1 MKPLVIGLIA
11 PAPRSGKSTV
21 GDYLCERFEYK
32 RHSLADTPRAMM
44 WPFLQAFGYSPSDAQ
59 LYLTQL
65 KDTPLSLI
73 PGQPTARHLL
83 RTLMSEWGIGCV
95 SPTTWV
101 DIWLQKTFFLDSRR
115 TVSDDVRRPSEV
127 AAVRRHPAAQV
138 WRIIR
143 PGFVYDG
150 DREEENGLSDI
161 PVDAEIINDGTLLDL
176 YAKIDALLK

>member
-1 MKPLVIGLIA
+1 MTPSAIGLIA

-127 AAVRRHPAAQV
+127 AAVGVILALRFGESFAPASCMMATVRRKT
-138 WRIIR
+138 
-143 PGFVYDG
+143 
-150 DREEENGLSDI
+150 GLATFPLTPKSSTMAPFSI
-161 PVDAEIINDGTLLDL
+161 STPKSTHS
-176 YAKIDALLK
+176 